1 MTLESKYTQFPTGNW
16 WFLLLRPFSKRKN
29 YMNYILFRLK
39 KECKK
44 ITIYIKKSV
53 VLVLKC
59 NN

>member
-1 MTLESKYTQFPTGNW
+1 MTLESKYTQFPTGIW

-29 YMNYILFRLK
+29 YIKCIFFRLK
-39 KECKK
+39 KESQK